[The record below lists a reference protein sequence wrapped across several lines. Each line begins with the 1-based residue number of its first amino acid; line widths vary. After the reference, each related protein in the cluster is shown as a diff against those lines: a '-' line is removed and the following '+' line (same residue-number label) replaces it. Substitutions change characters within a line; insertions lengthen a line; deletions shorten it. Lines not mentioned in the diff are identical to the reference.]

1 MINEFVLSYEFTQQ
15 MDTLSIKM
23 CFYQRQFTDVTL
35 LRQILE
41 QMNCGFWLQAA
52 VLYTQLLQL
61 VWNLPVR
68 KFQDRVC
75 RLESK
80 LVPSISYRFE
90 ILEEL
95 QCVDDAGKLLIANT
109 TIVKQYPVDKILKEL
124 GRVLESLGM
133 HR

>member
-1 MINEFVLSYEFTQQ
+1 
-15 MDTLSIKM
+15 
-23 CFYQRQFTDVTL
+23 
-35 LRQILE
+35 
-41 QMNCGFWLQAA
+41 MNCGFWLQAA
-52 VLYTQLLQL
+52 VLDTQLLQL

-68 KFQDRVC
+68 KFQDRVG

-95 QCVDDAGKLLIANT
+95 QCVDDARKLLIANT
-109 TIVKQYPVDKILKEL
+109 TIVKQYSVDKILKEL